1 MKRKQEKL
9 KEQILKEAA
18 EYKAKKAQRMA
29 EAAEEM
35 ARLELKNHNE
45 KAKPRSK
52 FQTAEINSPGKNKQR
67 PNAPTSPT
75 YQPELSKEEEQK
87 LAED

>member
-1 MKRKQEKL
+1 MQDRRKAELQLIEESRNKMKRKQEKL

-45 KAKPRSK
+45 KAKPRPK
-52 FQTAEINSPGKNKQR
+52 F
-67 PNAPTSPT
+67 
-75 YQPELSKEEEQK
+75 
-87 LAED
+87 